1 MNTRL
6 SVVSFG
12 VKQIKLS
19 DFGQDFQHS
28 FKTTF
33 HLTRVKLCGYR
44 LSLRNLQFIFHNRNL
59 SENWLG
65 GRNWTLSVQTIFW
78 GNLMPLRKIFEANSG
93 LWALKLQKFD
103 KHFGTVVRTATD
115 LSWGVFEGTYFCKR
129 RSLKFVFQ
137 HSAKTL
143 LFWQHFLA
151 RLSKV
156 HSSFPQEHF
165 QSLYFCVK
173 TQTPILSFG
182 LNQNISFIA
191 RRFPAR
197 LPKLH
202 CLYVYRGKFS
212 GRLNQLK
219 KI

>member
-165 QSLYFCVK
+165 QSLYFCMK
-173 TQTPILSFG
+173 AQKPILIFG
-182 LNQNISFIA
+182 MNQNNSFLA
-191 RRFPAR
+191 RRLSAR
-197 LPKLH
+197 LAKLRSTYSQGNFA
-202 CLYVYRGKFS
+202 LDDF
-212 GRLNQLK
+212 NQFK
-219 KI
+219 Y